1 MWQKV
6 ACHVKLP
13 GEHYNTSIVSGSP
26 RSQQIKAVVFFFFV
40 PGRSTLQMGTSW
52 TTHSRLVWLP

>member
-40 PGRSTLQMGTSW
+40 PGRSGSGGSFAPGGVPPTW
-52 TTHSRLVWLP
+52 